1 MSSMRVVFSMDLII
15 TRFLGVMGEFAS
27 LRGLKFK
34 MALMILG
41 AIDGRARIRRE
52 RQLRVES
59 TKTASLYLGIS
70 ISSKWMGD

>member
-70 ISSKWMGD
+70 ISSKGMGD